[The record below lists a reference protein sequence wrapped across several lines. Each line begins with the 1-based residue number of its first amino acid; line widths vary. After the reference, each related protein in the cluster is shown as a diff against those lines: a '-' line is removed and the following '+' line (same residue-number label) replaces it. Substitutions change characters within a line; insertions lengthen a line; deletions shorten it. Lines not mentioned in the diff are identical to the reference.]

1 MNLREHLDSDYAKLR
16 ALKPK
21 ALMQYRMTLERWKEH
36 LGREPEP
43 TDLDGL
49 AVQAFLS
56 GRRAQVSTATV
67 VKDRTHICALWGHL
81 ARRRVVDQFPV
92 LPPMRAPKRI
102 PRAYRIEEVSKIIRA
117 CLDHPGRVCGLP
129 GGFYFASLARSCFE
143 TAERVGAHLAARWR
157 DVDLEGR
164 TITFVAEGRK
174 GAIRDI
180 QRPFSAGQAEWLAK
194 IQRRPGDLVWPW
206 DEGRNHACLWYEFKK
221 ICAVAGVTGKGFH
234 GFRKSNASYLTL
246 KAGLTEASKQLD
258 HYSTQITLENYV
270 DPSIAKPE
278 HNALD
283 FLPPLDLGDQPPEKP
298 AA

>member
-1 MNLREHLDSDYAKLR
+1 MTLRDHLDSDYAKLR

-21 ALMQYRMTLERWKEH
+21 ALVQYRLTLDRWAEQ
-36 LGREPEP
+36 LGRQPEAS
-43 TDLDGL
+43 DLDGL

-56 GRRAQVSTATV
+56 ARRAKVSTATV

-81 ARRRVVDQFPV
+81 ARRRVVEQFPV

-102 PRAYRIEEVSKIIRA
+102 PRAYRIEEVSKIIRMA
-117 CLDHPGRVCGLP
+117 LCHPGTVCGLP
-129 GGFYFASLARSCFE
+129 AGLYFASLSRSCFE
-143 TAERVGAHLAARWR
+143 TAERVGAHMAARWR

-174 GAIRDI
+174 GAIRDS

-206 DEGRNHACLWYEFKK
+206 DEDRDHGSLWYEFKK
-221 ICAVAGVTGKGFH
+221 ICKAAGVTGRGFH

-246 KAGLTEASKQLD
+246 NAGLAEASQQLD
-258 HYSTQITLENYV
+258 HYSPQLTLENYV
-270 DPSIAKPE
+270 DPSIAKPK
-278 HNALD
+278 HTALD
-283 FLPPLDLGDQPPEKP
+283 YLPPLNLEDDEPETP

>member
-1 MNLREHLDSDYAKLR
+1 MTIREHLVNDYAKLR

-21 ALMQYRMTLERWKEH
+21 ALFQYNMTLNRWAEH
-36 LGREPEP
+36 LGREAEP

-49 AVQAFLS
+49 AIQSFLS
-56 GRRAQVSTATV
+56 ARRTKVSAGTV

-81 ARRRVVDQFPV
+81 ARRRVVEQFPI

-102 PRAYRIEEVSKIIRA
+102 PRAYRIEEVSKVIKTA
-117 CLDHPGRVCGLP
+117 LCFPGDVAGLP
-129 GGFYFASLARSCFE
+129 GGYYFASLARSCFE

-180 QRPFSAGQAEWLAK
+180 QRPFSAEQAEWLAK
-194 IQRRPGDLVWPW
+194 IQRKPGDLVWPW
-206 DEGRNHACLWYEFKK
+206 VRNHSCLWYEFRK
-221 ICAVAGVTGKGFH
+221 ICGVAGVTCRGFH

-246 KAGLTEASKQLD
+246 RAGLSEASRQLD

-278 HNALD
+278 HTALD
-283 FLPPLDLGDQPPEKP
+283 YLPPLDLTEPGE
-298 AA
+298 